1 MRCAYTAAKEARHD
15 ARLYRFPRPPRL
27 AARPHTARAAPVLA
41 AVSDGYPRHV
51 PIFGAV
57 IAFKNFTIKKGIWGS
72 PWAQPWYQHYKYF
85 FRSPSNVR
93 IITNTITLSLG
104 KLVVGLLPPLIFALA
119 ISECRNKYVA
129 RAIQTVSY
137 LPHFLSW
144 AVVYGICLTM
154 LSESTGVINGLIK
167 SFGGKTI
174 PFLTSNKYFRGVLIG
189 SDLWK
194 NLGWGAITYIA
205 AIMGVDT
212 TLYEAATVD
221 GCGRLRQIIHVTL
234 PGIRKIFVVLMI
246 MNVGKILNVSFTQVN
261 VMMNDSVR
269 QSGEIIDTWIYTEGL
284 GKLNYSLSTA
294 VGLLKSV
301 ISFMLVFATNRLARK
316 WECAI
321 W

>member
-1 MRCAYTAAKEARHD
+1 MMHVSTVSPALRGSLRDRILRALRRYWP
-15 ARLYRFPRPPRL
+15 LYLMAIPGMLYFII
-27 AARPHTARAAPVLA
+27 
-41 AVSDGYPRHV
+41 YKIV

-167 SFGGKTI
+167 
-174 PFLTSNKYFRGVLIG
+174 FLRRQNHPLPYQQQILSRRIDWFRPVE
-189 SDLWK
+189 K
-194 NLGWGAITYIA
+194 
-205 AIMGVDT
+205 
-212 TLYEAATVD
+212 
-221 GCGRLRQIIHVTL
+221 
-234 PGIRKIFVVLMI
+234 P
-246 MNVGKILNVSFTQVN
+246 
-261 VMMNDSVR
+261 
-269 QSGEIIDTWIYTEGL
+269 GL
-284 GKLNYSLSTA
+284 GRHHLHRGHHGRGYYA
-294 VGLLKSV
+294 V
-301 ISFMLVFATNRLARK
+301 
-316 WECAI
+316 
-321 W
+321 

>member
-1 MRCAYTAAKEARHD
+1 M
-15 ARLYRFPRPPRL
+15 
-27 AARPHTARAAPVLA
+27 
-41 AVSDGYPRHV
+41 
-51 PIFGAV
+51 
-57 IAFKNFTIKKGIWGS
+57 
-72 PWAQPWYQHYKYF
+72 
-85 FRSPSNVR
+85 R

>member
-1 MRCAYTAAKEARHD
+1 MAAKEARHD

-41 AVSDGYPRHV
+41 AISDGYPRH
-51 PIFGAV
+51 AV
-57 IAFKNFTIKKGIWGS
+57 LYHLQNRAHFRRSNRIQKLHYQKRD
-72 PWAQPWYQHYKYF
+72 WAQPWYQHYKYF

>member
-1 MRCAYTAAKEARHD
+1 M
-15 ARLYRFPRPPRL
+15 
-27 AARPHTARAAPVLA
+27 
-41 AVSDGYPRHV
+41 
-51 PIFGAV
+51 
-57 IAFKNFTIKKGIWGS
+57 
-72 PWAQPWYQHYKYF
+72 
-85 FRSPSNVR
+85 
-93 IITNTITLSLG
+93 
-104 KLVVGLLPPLIFALA
+104 
-119 ISECRNKYVA
+119 A

-301 ISFMLVFATNRLARK
+301 IGFMLVFATNRLARK

>member
-1 MRCAYTAAKEARHD
+1 MMHVSTVSPALRGSLRDRILRALRRYWP
-15 ARLYRFPRPPRL
+15 LYLMAIPGMLYFII
-27 AARPHTARAAPVLA
+27 
-41 AVSDGYPRHV
+41 YKIV

-284 GKLNYSLSTA
+284 GKLNYSLSAA

-316 WECAI
+316 WECEI